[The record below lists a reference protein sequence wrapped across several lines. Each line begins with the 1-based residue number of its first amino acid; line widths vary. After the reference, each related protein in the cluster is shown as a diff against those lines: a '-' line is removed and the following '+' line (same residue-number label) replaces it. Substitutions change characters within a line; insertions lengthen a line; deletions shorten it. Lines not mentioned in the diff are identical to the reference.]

1 MRHTIYSNPHLG
13 SFVIPAMAMSA
24 YNDKYKYGPTM
35 LITSFTALANSST
48 LTPIHAALRLL
59 EGNERKGNVLKKIQ

>member
-1 MRHTIYSNPHLG
+1 
-13 SFVIPAMAMSA
+13 MSA

-35 LITSFTALANSST
+35 LITSFTALANSAT

-59 EGNERKGNVLKKIQ
+59 EGNEQKGNVLKKIQ